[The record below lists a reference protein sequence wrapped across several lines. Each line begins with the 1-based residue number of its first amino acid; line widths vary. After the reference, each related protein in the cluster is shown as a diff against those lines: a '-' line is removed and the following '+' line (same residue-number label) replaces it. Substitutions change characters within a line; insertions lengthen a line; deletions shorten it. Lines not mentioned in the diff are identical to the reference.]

1 MNLETKNSRRSGPLK
16 VVIVGGSVAG
26 LTLAHCLDRA
36 GIDYVILEK
45 RQEIAP
51 QEGASIGIMP
61 NGARI
66 LEQLGLYANLEAAVH
81 PLETAYITYPDG
93 FSYRSHFPDLLRKRF
108 GFPLAF
114 LDRQAV
120 LQHLSASLPAAD
132 RLYCGKTVHHVESF
146 ESHVRVHVSD
156 GTCFDGDL
164 VVGADGVHSTIR
176 TEMLRLTEA
185 DKSSTQ
191 IPDSMTADYGCVF
204 GISRPHL
211 KLVAGQQISCYN
223 DGWSI
228 LSVIGKNGRI
238 YWFLFFRLDQRYT
251 YTNAPRFSSDDGAKR
266 CAKFGSEPYWQ
277 DITFGEVWERRETFN
292 TTVLEEYVLSQWHWG
307 RIVCLGDSVHKIAP
321 HTGQGANCAMEDAA
335 ALCNILQPYA
345 KSGLPSRLDLDG
357 LLQAFVSDRRS
368 RMKLV
373 SDGARMAMR
382 FQAREGLVKRIV
394 GRYVFPY
401 AGDIPANK
409 ASQGIADA
417 PMMTFLAIPRRSGT
431 GWVEFRSKES
441 GKRKFFITL
450 TMLLLGVVLRFKFW

>member
-1 MNLETKNSRRSGPLK
+1 MTNLEMKNSRRSGPLK

-36 GIDYVILEK
+36 SIDYVILEK
-45 RQEIAP
+45 RREIAP

-66 LEQLGLYANLEAAVH
+66 LEQLGLYANLEAVVH
-81 PLETAYITYPDG
+81 PLETAYITYPDS

-120 LQHLSASLPAAD
+120 FQHLSASLPAAD
-132 RLYCGKTVHHVESF
+132 RLYC
-146 ESHVRVHVSD
+146 
-156 GTCFDGDL
+156 
-164 VVGADGVHSTIR
+164 
-176 TEMLRLTEA
+176 
-185 DKSSTQ
+185 
-191 IPDSMTADYGCVF
+191 ADYGCVF

-211 KLVAGQQISCYN
+211 KLVAGQQIPCYN

-251 YTNAPRFSSDDGAKR
+251 YTNATRFSSDEGAQR

-292 TTVLEEYVLSQWHWG
+292 TTVLEEYLLSQWHWG

-321 HTGQGANCAMEDAA
+321 HTGQGANCT
-335 ALCNILQPYA
+335 
-345 KSGLPSRLDLDG
+345 
-357 LLQAFVSDRRS
+357 
-368 RMKLV
+368 
-373 SDGARMAMR
+373 
-382 FQAREGLVKRIV
+382 
-394 GRYVFPY
+394 GRCRCAV
-401 AGDIPANK
+401 
-409 ASQGIADA
+409 
-417 PMMTFLAIPRRSGT
+417 
-431 GWVEFRSKES
+431 
-441 GKRKFFITL
+441 
-450 TMLLLGVVLRFKFW
+450 